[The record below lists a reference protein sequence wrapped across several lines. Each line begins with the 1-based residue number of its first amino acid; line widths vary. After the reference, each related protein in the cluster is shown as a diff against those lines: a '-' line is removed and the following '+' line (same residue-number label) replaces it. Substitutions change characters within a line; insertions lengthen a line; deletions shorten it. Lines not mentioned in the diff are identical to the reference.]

1 VKQGSTKLLCDLL
14 ICSDPRIVAVC
25 LEGLEGILKVE
36 GILAVLDQEKEE
48 ITEGC
53 LKGPMKEAF
62 TLSNISH
69 PSHFLFFLI
78 FSISL
83 YLFVETPTFFFKTV
97 KEKTENGFLECY
109 MCCTMRPPL
118 WARKAAIE
126 QDKLL
131 KGGSDE
137 ILSLEGIGSGGFVHV
152 NITTTVF
159 FIVIALCSQAML
171 YKLLST
177 WFIKLWVVLF
187 CIGGMEGQ
195 QPSWIALLSCCRPH
209 TQVEQPVMSLA
220 LQPVSKDSGGQFSKA
235 LTCLSYYPNW
245 VGC

>member
-1 VKQGSTKLLCDLL
+1 
-14 ICSDPRIVAVC
+14 
-25 LEGLEGILKVE
+25 
-36 GILAVLDQEKEE
+36 
-48 ITEGC
+48 
-53 LKGPMKEAF
+53 MKEAF
-62 TLSNISH
+62 TLGDISH

-83 YLFVETPTFFFKTV
+83 YLFLETPTFFFKTV
-97 KEKTENGFLECY
+97 KEKIENGFLECY

-137 ILSLEGIGSGGFVHV
+137 ILSLGGIGSSGFVHV

-159 FIVIALCSQAML
+159 FVVIASCSLAML

-177 WFIKLWVVLF
+177 WFIKLCDSFVITLQTTHPSGAACDVF
-187 CIGGMEGQ
+187 SSSTSFQRFGRTVFEGF
-195 QPSWIALLSCCRPH
+195 
-209 TQVEQPVMSLA
+209 
-220 LQPVSKDSGGQFSKA
+220 DSFPERS
-235 LTCLSYYPNW
+235 S
-245 VGC
+245 